1 MNKIRCVVP
10 VLIAIVGLGLQ
21 QAKADS
27 ISFKLSVGN
36 SAISGYP
43 GPYASVTV
51 NRTDSTHATITFTSL
66 TAAGN
71 IYLLGDGS
79 SVAVNV
85 NATSWALGT
94 ITGSN
99 AGTGFTPGPYSN
111 GGSGNVDGFG
121 VLNQTINSFDGFTH
135 SSGSISFTLT
145 NTGGTWGSANQVL
158 IANAQG
164 AMAGAHIFVT
174 LSPANAKNGA
184 LATGFAANG
193 GAQVPDGGTTVML
206 LGVALGVL
214 GMVRRFLVS

>member
-10 VLIAIVGLGLQ
+10 VLIAIAGLGLQ